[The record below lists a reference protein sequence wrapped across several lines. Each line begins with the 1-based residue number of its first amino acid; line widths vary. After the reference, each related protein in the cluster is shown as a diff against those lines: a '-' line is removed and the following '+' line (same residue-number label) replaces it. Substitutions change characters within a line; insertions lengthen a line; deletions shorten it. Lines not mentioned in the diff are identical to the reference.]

1 MERSDFFHGAK
12 RLFDQCRPRGTCEAG
27 RLERWP
33 FPAAHKGSACKFS
46 HDCEEGSLQI
56 TSGNKRKGKGSKENK
71 AVEKD
76 EIGEVRDICMVCE
89 DCEETFIF
97 TIKNQAYYALKG
109 YERPERC
116 RDCREY
122 RGSKR

>member
-1 MERSDFFHGAK
+1 MELLRRVEERTKEKNKASELCTFYLRS
-12 RLFDQCRPRGTCEAG
+12 LCT
-27 RLERWP
+27 
-33 FPAAHKGSACKFS
+33 KGSACKFS